1 MDIKKDIVI
10 RLGTIYFFAALIAL
24 LIVGRIFQ
32 LQYVQSGD
40 YENLANRID
49 DSIST
54 TNPERG
60 DIVASDG
67 KVLATSQTIYE
78 IRMDLMSNAINPD
91 TFKLQLHALADSL
104 SKLFKNKS
112 SDQYYRSLLDAK
124 SKKNRAYLIKLDA
137 SYAEFKRLKTFPIL
151 RLGRYRGGLL
161 AFKHSTRIMPYNDL
175 AFRTIGSVRQG
186 RGIGIEGSFNNE
198 LKGKGTVVLLKKI
211 SNSWIPVDDEV
222 TFEALS
228 GTDIITTLDINY
240 QDFAHQALLAQLKQ
254 AGADTGVVV
263 LMEVK
268 TGEIK
273 AMVNLMRSP
282 TGKYIEGFNHAIGG
296 IMEPGSTFKLASF
309 MCGLEDGYFD
319 LNDSVQTGNGY
330 HKIHDLVIREA
341 GDYGYGMLS
350 VKGVFE
356 KSSNVG
362 TAKLIYKYYANNP
375 KKFVNRLYAMDLD
388 KKVGIELKGEPS
400 PTIRFPG
407 DQYWSGISLPA
418 MSYGY
423 EILLTPLQVL
433 NFYNAVAND
442 GVMVRPRLIK
452 ALRDHGKITKVFE
465 TQISNPSICSKRTL
479 KKAKLML
486 EGVVERG
493 TAQNINGAPYSIA
506 GKTGTSQ
513 IAQGTGGYATGHYAS
528 FVGYFPAD
536 DPQYSCIVVLKTSD
550 SHNFYGSDLAAPVF
564 RKIADKV
571 YASSPNLRREIAKNS
586 KNGINV
592 KDLPISKNGN
602 IKDLDLIYNEL
613 RIPVKGRDKIKSAW
627 IVTNEN
633 NRVIEYQN
641 RLVKRNTVPLVMGM
655 GLKDAIYLLES
666 IGLKVIVK
674 GKGAVVEQSIAAG
687 SVVQKNQTI
696 YLILG

>member
-1 MDIKKDIVI
+1 MDVKNDIVL
-10 RLGTIYFFAALIAL
+10 RLGTIYFIAAFIAL
-24 LIVGRIFQ
+24 LIVGRIVQ
-32 LQYVQSGD
+32 LQTVQRGD
-40 YENLANRID
+40 YVGLADRID

-60 DIVASDG
+60 DICTWDG

-78 IRMDLMSNAINPD
+78 IRLDLMSNAINPD

-112 SDQYYRSLLDAK
+112 SDEYYRSLKDAK
-124 SKKNRAYLIKLDA
+124 SKKNRAYLVKLDA
-137 SYAEFKRLKTFPIL
+137 SYAEYKRLKTFPIL
-151 RLGRYRGGLL
+151 KHGRYKGGLL
-161 AFKHSTRIMPYNDL
+161 AFKHSTRIMPYQDL
-175 AFRTIGSVRQG
+175 AFRTIGSIRQG
-186 RGIGIEGSFNNE
+186 KGIGIEGSFDTE
-198 LKGKGTVVLLKKI
+198 LKGKGTLVLLKKI
-211 SNSWIPVDDEV
+211 SNSWIPVEDEV
-222 TFEALS
+222 SFEALS
-228 GTDIITTLDINY
+228 GADIITTIDINY
-240 QDFAHQALLAQLKQ
+240 QDFAHQAILEQLKVS
-254 AGADTGVVV
+254 GADTGVVV

-273 AMVNLMRSP
+273 AMVNLMR
-282 TGKYIEGFNHAIGG
+282 GAKGNYIEGFNQAVGSAI
-296 IMEPGSTFKLASF
+296 EPGSTFKLASL

-330 HKIHDLVIREA
+330 YKIHDLVIREA
-341 GDYGYGMLS
+341 GEYGYGMLS
-350 VKGVFE
+350 VKEVFE

-362 TAKLIYKYYANNP
+362 TAKLIYKYYSNNP

-388 KKVGIELKGEPS
+388 KKVGIELKGEPA
-400 PTIRFPG
+400 PVIRYPG

-442 GVMVRPRLIK
+442 GVMVKPRLIK
-452 ALRDHGKITKVFE
+452 AFREHGKISRVFE

-479 KKAKLML
+479 KKVKSML
-486 EGVVERG
+486 EGVVEKG
-493 TAQNINGAPYSIA
+493 TAENISGAPYRMA

-513 IAQGTGGYATGHYAS
+513 IAQGTGGYATAHYAS

-550 SHNFYGSDLAAPVF
+550 IHNFYGSDLAAPVF

-571 YASSPNLRREIAKNS
+571 YASSPNLRREVAKKS
-586 KNGINV
+586 QSGIYM

-602 IKDLDLIYNEL
+602 IKDLDLVYNYL

-627 IVTNEN
+627 IVTNES

-641 RLVKRNTVPLVMGM
+641 RLVKRNVVPQVLGM

-666 IGLKVIVK
+666 IGLKVFVK
-674 GKGAVVEQSIAAG
+674 GKGTVVEQSIEAG
-687 SVVQKNQTI
+687 SGFRKNQTI
-696 YLILG
+696 YLTLG